1 MDAAVGTGQQQDPV
15 EDGDENPIAPVG
27 QALVDELV
35 DRICE
40 RFALSRN
47 DLAKPGFKFVLPGMK
62 VGLELDQLWAVV
74 WIISS
79 KPHRNIATAL
89 LADGMGLGKT
99 ATALGVAALHHTL
112 MTRRQHVLEYPEQH
126 LRPRGQDEY
135 AECPSGSYTSGMQCP
150 CLFNGWTAQFA
161 KFIDPNAPAPLQL
174 VDLRSSPI
182 REKVELMATCEFV
195 NPKKLRAAAGP
206 DDDPYVGRAR
216 LSPEARPIQVPRPD
230 AQHHGPQGN
239 RPVAVVPGAASAE
252 GSARCIRPRTRACR
266 CRRGT
271 SHQGQGHRV
280 LDRRP
285 ALARTVHRSHISPRP
300 AWHSVAARAQRRRAY
315 R

>member
-35 DRICE
+35 DRICA

-62 VGLELDQLWAVV
+62 VGLELYQLWAVV

-89 LADGMGLGKT
+89 LAGEVGLGKT

-126 LRPRGQDEY
+126 LRPREQDEY
-135 AECPSGSYTSGMQCP
+135 AECPSGRYTSGVQCP

-161 KFIDPNAPAPLQL
+161 KFIGPNAPAPPTHPPLFL
-174 VDLRSSPI
+174 FSH
-182 REKVELMATCEFV
+182 RE
-195 NPKKLRAAAGP
+195 R
-206 DDDPYVGRAR
+206 GRK
-216 LSPEARPIQVPRPD
+216 
-230 AQHHGPQGN
+230 
-239 RPVAVVPGAASAE
+239 
-252 GSARCIRPRTRACR
+252 
-266 CRRGT
+266 
-271 SHQGQGHRV
+271 
-280 LDRRP
+280 
-285 ALARTVHRSHISPRP
+285 
-300 AWHSVAARAQRRRAY
+300 
-315 R
+315 